1 MVMHIV
7 SVILSSFFIF
17 GFTISEPI
25 ERKNT
30 KDQDSNSAS
39 QETDTAKQEKPEK
52 TKKQLE
58 EMQGELDMLNNETWD
73 DRYYKN

>member
-1 MVMHIV
+1 MVMYIV

-25 ERKNT
+25 EKKNK
-30 KDQDSNSAS
+30 KDQDLNSVS
-39 QETDTAKQEKPEK
+39 QETNTTKQEKPEK

-58 EMQGELDMLNNETWD
+58 KMQGELDRLNNETWD